1 MYQES
6 LQVQNEHVIILIHAH
21 IIHQRG
27 SCRKQSTTKTA
38 FSLFDY
44 LYSLR
49 RLLPFMTSCD
59 WKLEYTSFVKESTLH
74 HRG

>member
-21 IIHQRG
+21 IMHQRG

-44 LYSLR
+44 L
-49 RLLPFMTSCD
+49 PSCTTCQQAC
-59 WKLEYTSFVKESTLH
+59 LVNGAFH
-74 HRG
+74 PQR